1 MLATFRIEHFDDTNI
16 TELVT
21 YERNSVYHIIMMLE
35 LNQNVKA
42 YTITAEGGPV
52 QNPHETYSFSRLIE
66 LNKYTT
72 ENFKW

>member
-52 QNPHETYSFSRLIE
+52 EDPHQTYSFSSLVSMS
-66 LNKYTT
+66 KYTT
-72 ENFKW
+72 TINKW